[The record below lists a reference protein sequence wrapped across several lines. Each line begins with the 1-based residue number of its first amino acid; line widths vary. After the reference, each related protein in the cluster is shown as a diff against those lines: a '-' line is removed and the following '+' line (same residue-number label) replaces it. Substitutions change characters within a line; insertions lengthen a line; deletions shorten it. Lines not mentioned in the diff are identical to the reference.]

1 MTSSSSIVVSPVHT
15 RGFQRLVWA
24 LLLTSWG
31 IALLSLGLSLSRWA
45 AIGHAGGWVDW
56 LPMPVLPV
64 PALLAGLQPPL
75 AMETHWRWLGAALE
89 CIPALALFYT
99 VGCVHRICRA
109 FLAGTVFGPEV
120 VRGFRGLGWGFLAM
134 LASSLVYQASV
145 TALLSWLASGQSG
158 GLVVLGLGSFE
169 ISVRVVGLMMLL
181 LARVLAEGGRLQA
194 EADAFV

>member
-1 MTSSSSIVVSPVHT
+1 MAHPTSLAASPVHT
-15 RGFQRLVWA
+15 RGFRRLVWA
-24 LLLTSWG
+24 LLVTSWG
-31 IALLSLGLSLSRWA
+31 IALLVLGLSLLRWA
-45 AIGHAGGWVDW
+45 AIGHTGGWVDW
-56 LPMPVLPV
+56 LPMPALPL
-64 PALLAGLQPPL
+64 PALLAGLKPPPTI
-75 AMETHWRWLGAALE
+75 ATHWRWLGAGLE
-89 CIPALALFYT
+89 CIPALTLFYT

-109 FLAGTVFGPEV
+109 FLAGAVFGPEV

-169 ISVRVVGLMMLL
+169 TSVLVVGLMMLL
-181 LARVLAEGGRLQA
+181 LAHVLAEGRRLQA